1 MLNDIA
7 YSGAPFADVKSARR
21 LKSGVGTTRSFGPSP
36 PSTISPP
43 MTTTRSSVTLS
54 AATRSCTRP
63 LRSDERPLAW
73 TGM

>member
-21 LKSGVGTTRSFGPSP
+21 RKSGVGTTSSFGPSP

-43 MTTTRSSVTLS
+43 MSTTRSSATLS
-54 AATRSCTRP
+54 AATRSCTVP
-63 LRSDERPLAW
+63 FRSDDRPFAC